1 MNPNKFYQRK
11 KLFND
16 ILYEIFNVE
25 SNYRTQLSILNLK
38 LVQIIQEH
46 NNEFFIKRL
55 EKRQSVVQ
63 RKNIKQDKNLNIKR
77 TLKTSKSNDNIL
89 SEKEENPM
97 IDKLMSESLQQFL
110 TFYKA
115 KHQLIS
121 KEVSKLGIIIY
132 SFSSSQKKYD
142 NYEDLID
149 LERYGAEFDINYFK
163 LMKIKKK
170 YFEKM
175 SNLELLLHQEEENK
189 KQLREQKK
197 QNGVNININNQ
208 NQNQNQNKIINENS
222 IDKENIDELIDLRKQ
237 YKRNLIELIHN
248 QKTYINKIN
257 EIGNDIQQFNIVENN
272 IIYDIFQIYEE
283 NLLNLL
289 KEINNYC
296 IIYEH
301 NKKLVKD
308 INIELGNN
316 IVFDERIYMN
326 YQFEEYKPKKA
337 DINNQIDLSVIQR
350 MNKLIGFE
358 FDKIKTIKGNHS
370 IDDKKINDII
380 IYNNIDDNLLFIL
393 LMDKFTDGESIL
405 NEKEKKL
412 MKNLLNQE
420 KYIKEFLRKLN
431 KIRIDKEI
439 FNNKERFFILVDF
452 FNLIYSKININ
463 DNKSHELI
471 KFMMILSETFNYK
484 DGHKK
489 IFLYEIIKFPKD
501 LLDSEFW
508 IRYIEKEIE
517 IEHKKYENKK
527 DSRYEYIVLLSNT
540 THLKEFSISK
550 EKVNEI
556 IQYFKNK
563 YKLTNEEIDIV
574 IGQIN

>member
-1 MNPNKFYQRK
+1 
-11 KLFND
+11 
-16 ILYEIFNVE
+16 
-25 SNYRTQLSILNLK
+25 
-38 LVQIIQEH
+38 
-46 NNEFFIKRL
+46 
-55 EKRQSVVQ
+55 
-63 RKNIKQDKNLNIKR
+63 
-77 TLKTSKSNDNIL
+77 
-89 SEKEENPM
+89 
-97 IDKLMSESLQQFL
+97 
-110 TFYKA
+110 
-115 KHQLIS
+115 
-121 KEVSKLGIIIY
+121 
-132 SFSSSQKKYD
+132 
-142 NYEDLID
+142 
-149 LERYGAEFDINYFK
+149 
-163 LMKIKKK
+163 
-170 YFEKM
+170 M

-484 DGHKK
+484 DGDKK

-574 IGQIN
+574 KGQIN